1 MADKVELLHLPRSGD
16 SSIVLSETR
25 SILAARGRK
34 HAASIMACKPVPK
47 LFAGAMSGGKSDL
60 DKQGD
65 ADEQF
70 RRGERHY
77 YGKSAQ
83 EDDAQAAV
91 WFRKS
96 GDQGNAS
103 APVSLG
109 FRNKDGEG
117 VSQDYQQAAV
127 WYRRAADQ
135 GHARAEF
142 NLGLLYDFGLGVPQ
156 DSAQAAFWFRKA
168 ADQGCC

>member
-70 RRGERHY
+70 HLGERY
-77 YGKSAQ
+77 YRSEEHTSEPQSRQYLVCRLLLEKHKNGSIHRRSPPKKFLPH
-83 EDDAQAAV
+83 E
-91 WFRKS
+91 R
-96 GDQGNAS
+96 
-103 APVSLG
+103 AP
-109 FRNKDGEG
+109 
-117 VSQDYQQAAV
+117 
-127 WYRRAADQ
+127 RA
-135 GHARAEF
+135 
-142 NLGLLYDFGLGVPQ
+142 PT
-156 DSAQAAFWFRKA
+156 S
-168 ADQGCC
+168 